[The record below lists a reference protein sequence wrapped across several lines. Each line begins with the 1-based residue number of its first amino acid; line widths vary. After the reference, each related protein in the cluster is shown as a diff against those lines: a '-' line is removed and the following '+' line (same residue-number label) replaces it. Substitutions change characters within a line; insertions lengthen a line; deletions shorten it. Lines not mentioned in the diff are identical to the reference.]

1 MAAYDDLN
9 EDLHPAFAED
19 PSSETDAPTSSALA
33 PTQTLIALEKPPETE
48 PDLNLLV
55 NGEIVRTLGR
65 MMHRMEQIADYST
78 HNLLNVPQTEATLR
92 MLSRS
97 TIDATKA
104 AQECIKL
111 LQTIKFWP
119 ACDDVVQNQINRDNG
134 VDALGRPLPDFLK
147 QPRYPFK
154 ADVSEAED
162 EIGDGDDGEEDQDH
176 ASAQADY
183 ETWQKSFDQNDPS

>member
-9 EDLHPAFAED
+9 EDLHPALRED
-19 PSSETDAPTSSALA
+19 ASSETDAPTSSALT

-55 NGEIVRTLGR
+55 NGEIVRTLGK

-78 HNLLNVPQTEATLR
+78 YNLLNVPQTEATLR
-92 MLSRS
+92 VLSRS

-111 LQTIKFWP
+111 LQPIKFWP
-119 ACDDVVQNQINRDNG
+119 ACDDVVRNQINRDNG

-147 QPRYPFK
+147 EPRHPSQV
-154 ADVSEAED
+154 DVPEQED
-162 EIGDGDDGEEDQDH
+162 ETDDESNH
-176 ASAQADY
+176 AAQNGDY
-183 ETWQKSFDQNDPS
+183 EAWQKSFDHDDPS